1 MNRLKPIKAKIKDI
15 RKETE
20 DVRTY
25 ILSIKKTFTARP
37 GQFNMVGYP
46 GVGEAPVSFSSVIH
60 DNCFE
65 HTIRA
70 VGRVTRF
77 LDRLKKGNE
86 IFLRGP
92 YGRGWPINEAKDKD
106 ILLVAGGLGIA
117 PVRPVVQMILN
128 NRELFGDASLIYG
141 ARNEE
146 NVLFMNE
153 YKKWGKRISLHL
165 TVDEVSQPPRN
176 KRGGKEGVTLEKGG
190 NKKRVPLSKVVSR
203 RGWKYNVGLVTELLD
218 KVKINPER
226 TIVFVCGPEIM
237 MRFVCRELLM
247 LGVQESRM
255 YVSLE
260 RRMKCG
266 VAHCGH
272 CQHYGLFVCRDGP
285 VFSYNEVKGLPDGL
299 L

>member
-1 MNRLKPIKAKIKDI
+1 MNQLEPIKAKIKDI

-20 DVRTY
+20 DVKTY
-25 ILSIKKTFTARP
+25 ILSVKKSFTAKP

-70 VGRVTRF
+70 VGRVTNF
-77 LDRLKKGNE
+77 LDRFKKGDE

-92 YGRGWPINEAKDKD
+92 YGRGWPINEVKGKD

-128 NRELFGDASLIYG
+128 NKELFGDVSLIYG
-141 ARNEE
+141 ARNEN
-146 NVLFMNE
+146 NVIFMNE
-153 YKKWGKRISLHL
+153 YKEWGKRISLYL
-165 TVDEVSQPPRN
+165 TVDEVLQHAPESPPA
-176 KRGGKEGVTLEKGG
+176 KVG
-190 NKKRVPLSKVVSR
+190 NKKRVPLTKGGSR
-203 RGWKYNVGLVTELLD
+203 WGWKHNVGLVTELLD

-226 TIVFVCGPEIM
+226 AIVFICGPEIM
-237 MRFVCRELLM
+237 MRFVCRELLI
-247 LGVQESRM
+247 LGIQESRM

-266 VAHCGH
+266 IAHCGH
-272 CQHYGLFVCRDGP
+272 CQHYGLFVCKDGP